1 MCHRTGKESREVVLR
16 PERVSSGD
24 MSLELRWLWQVVER
38 ISKDPEGMGGQDPRH
53 ILGWRFSDLVGH
65 LKD

>member
-1 MCHRTGKESREVVLR
+1 MCHHTGRESRDVVCC
-16 PERVSSGD
+16 PESVSSDD
-24 MSLELRWLWQVVER
+24 MSLKLRWLWQVVEQV
-38 ISKDPEGMGGQDPRH
+38 SKGPEGMGGQDPRH